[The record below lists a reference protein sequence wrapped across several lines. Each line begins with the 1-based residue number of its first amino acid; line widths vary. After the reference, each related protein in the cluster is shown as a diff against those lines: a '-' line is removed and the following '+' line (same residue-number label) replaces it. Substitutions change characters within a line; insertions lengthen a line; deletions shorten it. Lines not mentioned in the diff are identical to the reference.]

1 MLDSCSNNKS
11 NRKPIVT
18 VIIPCRNEFN
28 YIEISVTSILNQKEL
43 PGELEIIVVDG
54 LSDDGTREQLE
65 KLQSEFPNL
74 KVIDNLKRTT
84 PFALNLGIKEAQGEY
99 VCIMGA
105 HSEYAEDF
113 LSNSIKLM
121 EKYPE
126 ASCVGGPITSEGK
139 TNFGKAVAFAMSGSI
154 GVGNAKHRFPE
165 YEGFAEMACFPVFRK
180 KVFSQIGLYDE
191 SLVRNQ
197 DDEFCSRLT
206 SSGGKVYISPLVK
219 SIYYV
224 KETPSKLFKQYF
236 YYGLY
241 KPLALNKV
249 KSKIKIRHFVPLIFV
264 IYLLSL
270 PLAYKFPYWLLPIIL
285 YFLVISWNVLRS
297 NLNVKSKLY
306 LLIIYPLIHISY
318 GVGFML
324 GILKLIKD
332 NWFHPAESKN

>member
-1 MLDSCSNNKS
+1 MPEISSMNNYHK
-11 NRKPIVT
+11 KPIVT

-28 YIEISVTSILNQKEL
+28 YIEKSVTSIVNQKDL
-43 PGELEIIVVDG
+43 PGEIEIIVVDG
-54 LSDDGTREQLE
+54 LSNDGTREQLE
-65 KLQSEFPNL
+65 KLQLEFPNL

-84 PFALNLGIKEAQGEY
+84 PFALNLGIKEAHGEF

-105 HSEYAEDF
+105 HSVYAEDYLF
-113 LSNSIKLM
+113 NSIKLM

-139 TNFGKAVAFAMSGSI
+139 TNFGKAVAIAMSSLI
-154 GVGNAKHRFPE
+154 GVGNAKHRFPQ
-165 YEGFAEMACFPVFRK
+165 YEGYAEMACFPVFRK
-180 KVFSQIGLYDE
+180 EVFSQIGLYDE

-206 SSGGKVYISPLVK
+206 SSGRKVYISPSVK

-224 KETPSKLFKQYF
+224 KATPSKLFKQYF

-241 KPLALNKV
+241 KPMALNKV
-249 KSKIKIRHFVPLIFV
+249 KTKIKIRHLVPFIFM

-270 PLAYKFPYWLLPIIL
+270 PLAYMFPLWFLPIIL
-285 YFLVISWNVLRS
+285 YILAISWNFLRAK
-297 NLNVKSKLY
+297 LKVKSKLY
-306 LLIIYPLIHISY
+306 LFIIFPIIHISY
-318 GVGFML
+318 GIGFIL

-332 NWFHPAESKN
+332 N

>member
-1 MLDSCSNNKS
+1 MLEISSMNNYHK
-11 NRKPIVT
+11 KPIVT

-28 YIEISVTSILNQKEL
+28 YIEKSVASILNQKDL
-43 PGELEIIVVDG
+43 PGEIEIIVVDG
-54 LSDDGTREQLE
+54 LSDDGTRELLE
-65 KLQSEFPNL
+65 KLQSEFPYL
-74 KVIDNLKRTT
+74 KVIDNLNRTT
-84 PFALNLGIKEAQGEY
+84 PFALNLGIKEAHGEFI
-99 VCIMGA
+99 CKMDA
-105 HSEYAEDF
+105 HSVYAEDY

-139 TNFGKAVAFAMSGSI
+139 TNFGKAVAIAMSSLI

-165 YEGFAEMACFPVFRK
+165 YEGYAEMACFPVFRNE
-180 KVFSQIGLYDE
+180 VFSQIGLFDE

-219 SIYYV
+219 SVYYV
-224 KETPSKLFKQYF
+224 RDTPSKLFKQYF

-241 KPLALNKV
+241 KPLALSKV
-249 KSKIKIRHFVPLIFV
+249 KSKIKIRHLVPFIFV

-270 PLAYKFPYWLLPIIL
+270 PIAYKFPYWLLPIIL

-318 GVGFML
+318 GVGFIF
-324 GILKLIKD
+324 GIAKLIKD